1 MTLHDELANNLQHN
15 RVTRRQVL
23 WLLGAGAAGI
33 TGLSW
38 CNFAGW
44 GPVHPGWG

>member
-23 WLLGAGAAGI
+23 WLLGAYLEYLKLTVTRLYRLMCA
-33 TGLSW
+33 
-38 CNFAGW
+38 F
-44 GPVHPGWG
+44 PG